1 MKQGNT
7 MTPCAHPN
15 GVCAYLKRC
24 ADKGLAPRCAY
35 LPLSRPPHPSQFHPI
50 YRHSL
55 ISRDVCLGFAGAA
68 PLRAQASP
76 RLAATQRQG
85 LDLCIER
92 KALKQV
98 FIDRMNDLQHLISA
112 ILK

>member
-1 MKQGNT
+1 MS
-7 MTPCAHPN
+7 PCAHPN

-76 RLAATQRQG
+76 RLAATRRQG
-85 LDLCIER
+85 LGLGIER
-92 KALKQV
+92 KAIKQA
-98 FIDRMNDLQHLISA
+98 IAYGMDDL
-112 ILK
+112 